1 MAACDRKGK
10 KDKERGTFGEDK
22 GKGYP
27 RVQRE
32 KRVKFNT
39 TIIFTS
45 KRLQIL
51 CRIFRDL
58 DFLVSL

>member
-1 MAACDRKGK
+1 VTGKEKRIKKGALSGRTK
-10 KDKERGTFGEDK
+10 EKDTLGYGEK
-22 GKGYP
+22 
-27 RVQRE
+27 

-58 DFLVSL
+58 DFLVPL